1 MTTSVRRVIVGA
13 LCMAASAVSLLAA
26 QTPLR
31 YRTYEMGDD
40 LRTIAQQIGVPSPPG
55 LVVPRPLGVVEELRW
70 RAEYVRRGTAPS
82 GDPVARLVFSFY
94 EDQLFRIVID
104 YAPDRTEGMT
114 EADLVAAV
122 SKVYGPPAKRSQPPD
137 RVGSHPQ
144 LADDVVIAQWTG
156 STDQVAL
163 LTVPGQSAFRMIV
176 SSSRLEALARAA
188 GTLMGP
194 ADRHDRPSI
203 NPGSPHLDAERS
215 VSAGETTRRANIAS
229 FIP

>member
-1 MTTSVRRVIVGA
+1 MTNSVRRVIVVA
-13 LCMAASAVSLLAA
+13 LCLAASSASLFSA
-26 QTPLR
+26 QTRLR

-122 SKVYGPPAKRSQPPD
+122 SRVYGPPVKRSQPPD
-137 RVGSHPQ
+137 RVGSHQ
-144 LADDVVIAQWTG
+144 RADDVVIAEWTE
-156 STDQVAL
+156 SAYQLAL

-188 GTLMGP
+188 GTLTAP
-194 ADRHDRPSI
+194 ADSKGQPSI
-203 NPGSPHLDAERS
+203 DPAGPHPKVERS
-215 VSAGETTRRANIAS
+215 ASAGETTRRANIAS

>member
-1 MTTSVRRVIVGA
+1 MTNSVRRVIVVA
-13 LCMAASAVSLLAA
+13 LCLVASSASLFSA
-26 QTPLR
+26 QTRLR

-122 SKVYGPPAKRSQPPD
+122 SRVYGPPAKRSQPPD
-137 RVGSHPQ
+137 RVGSHQ
-144 LADDVVIAQWTG
+144 LADDVVIAEWTE
-156 STDQVAL
+156 SAYQLAL

-188 GTLMGP
+188 GTLTAP
-194 ADRHDRPSI
+194 ADPKGQPSI
-203 NPGSPHLDAERS
+203 DPAGPHLKVERS
-215 VSAGETTRRANIAS
+215 ASAGETTRRANIAS

>member
-1 MTTSVRRVIVGA
+1 
-13 LCMAASAVSLLAA
+13 MAASSVSLLMA
-26 QTPLR
+26 QAPLR

-40 LRTIAQQIGVPSPPG
+40 LRTIAQQISVPSPPG

-70 RAEYVRRGTAPS
+70 RAEYVRRGTPSS
-82 GDPVARLVFSFY
+82 GDSVARLVFSFY

-104 YAPDRTEGMT
+104 YSPDRTEGMT

-122 SKVYGPPAKRSQPPD
+122 SKVYGPPAKRSQPSD
-137 RVGSHPQ
+137 RVGSPSQ
-144 LADDVVIAQWTG
+144 LANDVVIAQWTE
-156 STDQVAL
+156 SAYQVAL

-194 ADRHDRPSI
+194 ADRQDRPFIS
-203 NPGSPHLDAERS
+203 PVGPHLDAERS